1 MKTYENENVINYKG
15 FKIIIDND
23 NDGFADSPDEW
34 SDNSLFLVYDH
45 RDFFV
50 ERKGF
55 NPDNIFEAMQIGKKL
70 YDGYFYFPVYAYIH
84 SGVSLQLKRWFNGL
98 AQGHN
103 EFDVSFKG
111 FALVKKEKGSY
122 TMDKAYN
129 IAESLLQTWN
139 DYLHGNV
146 WNFRTEDKDENMIDS
161 CCGFYGDPEKSGLME
176 EAKSSI
182 DFEIEKRNKAKQDK
196 VKTLL
201 KNHVPIEKR
210 EELIL
215 DLK

>member
-1 MKTYENENVINYKG
+1 MKTETDYKG

-23 NDGFADSPDEW
+23 NDFCDSPNDW
-34 SDNSLFLVYDH
+34 DDNEVFLVYDH
-45 RDFFV
+45 RDF
-50 ERKGF
+50 EIKREGF
-55 NPDNIFEAMQIGKKL
+55 NCDDIFEAMCEGKKL
-70 YDGYFYFPVYAYIH
+70 FDGYFYFPVYAYIH
-84 SGVSLQLKRWFNGL
+84 SGISLQLKRWFNYVP
-98 AQGHN
+98 QGHN

-111 FALVKKEKGSY
+111 FCMVKKMKGSY
-122 TMDKAYN
+122 TQEKAYN
-129 IAESLLQTWN
+129 LADNLLDTWN

-146 WNFRTEDKDENMIDS
+146 WNFMTEDKEGNTIDT

-182 DFEIEKRNKAKQDK
+182 DFEIEKRNKAKQNK

-215 DLK
+215 NLK